1 MSLCGW
7 NRTTPRSSPGRRSAR
22 VFLAIGI
29 GSIGLGGPT
38 AWTLMQDIVPAKGIS
53 TAAGVMNGV
62 GNGFSALAPL
72 AIGFLISVTGSYVG
86 GLLYLVGCACVGG
99 VAMLILTIKGR

>member
-1 MSLCGW
+1 MALYL
-7 NRTTPRSSPGRRSAR
+7 
-22 VFLAIGI
+22 F
-29 GSIGLGGPT
+29 
-38 AWTLMQDIVPAKGIS
+38 PAKGIS